1 MARVKWI
8 KLFTDLFEDEKILML
23 SSLQKGESMIITWL
37 KLLCLAGKINQ
48 NGAITYGNGKPY
60 TSFLLSKVLQKPQE
74 EVEEFLNI
82 FEEYDMISRK
92 DKVITISAW
101 SKFQN
106 VEALESI
113 RKCRFKKEGEGRERK
128 KEERRDIGISED
140 RIREREGEGEG
151 EGEEKEKVL
160 EKEKVPQPIAESKKA
175 TATTEQIKTLFP
187 SIVIDTTPT
196 HSIEDYSSALTE
208 YNRSDFARK
217 SFVTLSLLDRNLPRL
232 SLGAYA
238 DYKKHNIDTSKMCIP
253 QSYTKEEINSVF
265 RDVRDI
271 DVDNWDI

>member
-1 MARVKWI
+1 M
-8 KLFTDLFEDEKILML
+8 
-23 SSLQKGESMIITWL
+23 KG
-37 KLLCLAGKINQ
+37 
-48 NGAITYGNGKPY
+48 
-60 TSFLLSKVLQKPQE
+60 
-74 EVEEFLNI
+74 
-82 FEEYDMISRK
+82 
-92 DKVITISAW
+92 
-101 SKFQN
+101 
-106 VEALESI
+106 
-113 RKCRFKKEGEGRERK
+113 
-128 KEERRDIGISED
+128 ERRDIGI
-140 RIREREGEGEG
+140 RVEREER
-151 EGEEKEKVL
+151 EEKKKEKKEKVL
-160 EKEKVPQPIAESKKA
+160 EKEKATQPIAESKKA
-175 TATTEQIKTLFP
+175 TATTEQIKALFP

-265 RDVRDI
+265 RDVRYI